1 MDKFTIPVATVTVP
15 TRGDALI
22 VHADVIAPAGARVCL
37 TIDGEPRKD
46 TEIEFFIA
54 RRFGFSAVALLEPG
68 DHVVSLAVTGG
79 ELDHAD
85 LRVDVFR
92 A

>member
-1 MDKFTIPVATVTVP
+1 MADLPTLTVP
-15 TRGDALI
+15 TRGDAL
-22 VHADVIAPAGARVCL
+22 VAHVEATAPAGTRVCL

-54 RRFGFSAVALLEPG
+54 RRLGFSAVALLEPG
-68 DHVVSLAVTGG
+68 KHVASFAVAGG
-79 ELDHAD
+79 ELDHAG
-85 LRVDVFR
+85 LRAEVFR